1 MRRNVFI
8 FGGIGIIILVLLIMA
23 VFSRKPAVDK
33 VSVKNILSQAEKALS
48 DKDLLE
54 ARNLYRKASG
64 LIEDTALL
72 EQINKKIEELNIK
85 ILFSPI
91 IDECSVTY
99 TVKPKDSLINIAKK
113 FGTTVALIKKANGLT
128 SDIIHPNQKLK
139 VATCKFSIVVD
150 KSLNLLF
157 LKQGDKVIKTYVVS
171 TGKNNST
178 PTGKFKIVNKLEN
191 PTWFKAGAVVPPG
204 SPENVLG
211 SRWMGLDIK
220 GYGIHGNRNVNEIG
234 KQVTQ
239 GCIRMHNED
248 VEELYDIVP
257 IGTEVV
263 IVD

>member
-1 MRRNVFI
+1 MT
-8 FGGIGIIILVLLIMA
+8 
-23 VFSRKPAVDK
+23 VFSKKPSVNK
-33 VSVKNILSQAEKALS
+33 VPIKNVLSQAEKALS
-48 DKDLLE
+48 DNDLLE

-64 LIEDTALL
+64 LTEDPALL

-99 TVKPKDSLINIAKK
+99 TVKPKDNLINIAKK

-128 SDIIHPNQKLK
+128 SDVIHPNQKLK
-139 VATCKFSIVVD
+139 VTTCKFSIVVD

-157 LKQGDKVIKTYVVS
+157 LKQADKVMKTYVVS

-178 PTGKFKIVNKLEN
+178 PTGKFKIVNKLKN
-191 PTWFKAGAVVPPG
+191 PTWFKAGAIVPPN

-248 VEELYDIVP
+248 VEELFNIVP